1 MSLYRTYVSGISSL
15 LTNYNSSEIYLDSI
29 SSIRQQRLLRIYN
42 ISINSYWWDTFK
54 SSNLNFDFVL
64 FFRFISNFKLVK
76 NSSRS
81 TYLDLVSRINKTY
94 PLVTVTFLGQTLIEK
109 LFPVFERCIWL
120 FVPYDARS
128 VWGVQVIL
136 LWL

>member
-1 MSLYRTYVSGISSL
+1 MSLYRTYISGISSL
-15 LTNYNSSEIYLDSI
+15 LTNYNSSEFYLDSI
-29 SSIRQQRLLRIYN
+29 SSVRQQRLLRIYN

-64 FFRFISNFKLVK
+64 FFRFISNVKLVK

-81 TYLDLVSRINKTY
+81 TYLDLVSMINKNY

-120 FVPYDARS
+120 FVPHDARS

-136 LWL
+136 L